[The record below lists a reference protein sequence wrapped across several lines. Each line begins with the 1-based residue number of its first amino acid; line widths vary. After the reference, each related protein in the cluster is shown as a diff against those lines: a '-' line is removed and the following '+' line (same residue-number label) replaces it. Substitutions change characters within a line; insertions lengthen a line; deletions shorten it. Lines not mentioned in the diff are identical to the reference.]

1 MTNLQKFVLL
11 SVREKKF
18 EKNFC
23 RICYLVWFQFL
34 KERFCFLTISVENK
48 GGSYWL
54 ILYIV
59 PNFAKTCCFPVIII
73 LDIKC
78 SIFFSIRVFFHERSR
93 ITGLQGKGEG
103 ISLTPHYQFN
113 QHYRHLDINREIT
126 AETSPLR
133 IASSQTQTGN
143 LWLPST
149 SH

>member
-1 MTNLQKFVLL
+1 MTNQQKFVLL

-78 SIFFSIRVFFHERSR
+78 SIFFFYQGFLSR
-93 ITGLQGKGEG
+93 TFTNHRTAGEG
-103 ISLTPHYQFN
+103 RRHFINSSLPIQPALQTL
-113 QHYRHLDINREIT
+113 RHQPGDYCRDF
-126 AETSPLR
+126 TSPH
-133 IASSQTQTGN
+133 S
-143 LWLPST
+143 
-149 SH
+149 